1 MNKFEDINKQ
11 TKLAHEQ
18 VREMFFQIQNESGAA
33 IKPIGVF
40 TFFYNYLKQ
49 FSNSKMIKVKA
60 RNISDVYC
68 ALQNEFFLTN
78 GCKNSHE
85 WFYMTQSR
93 WDKYGLGK
101 KAIQNSVI
109 FLRDNL
115 FLETTLRQHPF
126 KQQNKVRYYKLD
138 LERLK
143 YIVSYTEHNN
153 PRNWQ

>member
-1 MNKFEDINKQ
+1 MNRFEDINKQ

-49 FSNSKMIKVKA
+49 ISTSKMIKVKA
-60 RNISDVYC
+60 RNIADVYC

-78 GCKNSHE
+78 GCKNPHE

-93 WDKYGLGK
+93 WEKYGLGK
-101 KAIQNSVI
+101 KAIQNSVM
-109 FLRDNL
+109 FLKDNL

-143 YIVSYTEHNN
+143 YIVDYTEHNN
-153 PRNWQ
+153 PKNWQ